1 MCKHTLL
8 NNALWRF
15 SKMPYFLELSLTI
28 RYEIINDVL
37 RRSMVSCR
45 HKPRDMIFKKFLLCL
60 YFNSRKCQEQTWR
73 SPVGWNA
80 LTEKK
85 FSSVTVILSVIQWF
99 LYFFF
104 FTSRHKTKI
113 KNSNKPYPVEKVAST
128 LNHSRSLKFFLKKKY
143 FKLYLQLQITTYKR
157 GCLRTFK
164 K

>member
-1 MCKHTLL
+1 
-8 NNALWRF
+8 
-15 SKMPYFLELSLTI
+15 MPYFLELSLTI

-37 RRSMVSCR
+37 RHSMVSCR

-104 FTSRHKTKI
+104 YLSPQN
-113 KNSNKPYPVEKVAST
+113 KNKKFKQTIPCRKSSLYFESLQVLEVLPEKKV
-128 LNHSRSLKFFLKKKY
+128 F
-143 FKLYLQLQITTYKR
+143 
-157 GCLRTFK
+157 
-164 K
+164 